1 MSCSGDPDQ
10 GHPCTSGCS
19 RGWRSFTA
27 ELGAL
32 AAIPPPEIPMG
43 MCQPP
48 LSCSQSPQGSVDCPS
63 LEFEYGDADGHGA
76 ELGGEMGFGAVLLL
90 IGACRGGK
98 IPVGN

>member
-1 MSCSGDPDQ
+1 M
-10 GHPCTSGCS
+10 
-19 RGWRSFTA
+19 
-27 ELGAL
+27 
-32 AAIPPPEIPMG
+32 
-43 MCQPP
+43 
-48 LSCSQSPQGSVDCPS
+48 DCPS